1 MSEAGAHMQ
10 VMSSSWRGA
19 RFLVSLLRARL
30 AVVGLVLLCGLVVL
44 AIVGPALAGGDPN
57 ELNLVGR
64 LQPPVGFGGS
74 PAHPLGTDGLGR
86 DILRRVALGAR
97 VSLSVA
103 VSAVAISC
111 VLGVAAGL
119 VSGYFGGL
127 VDDVLMRLAD
137 IQLAFPAII
146 LFIGVLAALGPGVG
160 NLVAVLGISGWVIYG
175 RVVRGETLSLRE
187 REFVIAARAI
197 GARHPRV
204 IVRHIL
210 PNVMAPVIVLATFSA
225 AGVVIA
231 EASLSFLGLGVPVT
245 VASWGSMLAD
255 GQDTLR
261 QAWWPA
267 TMPGLAIM
275 LTALSVNS
283 LGDWLRDYLD
293 PRMRI

>member
-1 MSEAGAHMQ
+1 MPEAGAHME
-10 VMSSSWRGA
+10 VKSSSWRSA
-19 RFLVSLLRARL
+19 RFLVTLLRARL

-44 AIVGPALAGGDPN
+44 AVAGPALAGGDPN

-64 LQPPVGFGGS
+64 LQPPLGFGGS

-137 IQLAFPAII
+137 VQLAFPAII

-160 NLVAVLGISGWVIYG
+160 NLVAVLGLSGWVLYG

-204 IVRHIL
+204 IARHIL

-267 TMPGLAIM
+267 TIPGLAIM
-275 LTALSVNS
+275 LAALSVNS

-293 PRMRI
+293 PRMRV